1 MKDFLRLMGLV
12 KSYKGYAF
20 LNVIFNLLTIIFS
33 IFSLGMII
41 PFLKLMFGM
50 QELVNTP
57 AELAFSKDAII
68 NFVYYQ
74 MSMAIKTYGTETLLV
89 ALSSITA
96 ISFLFKNI
104 FRYAAMWAIAPL
116 RNGIICDLRNMIFHK
131 IVILPLSFFSEQ
143 RKGDIIS
150 RAANDVQDIEWTI
163 IGTLELIFL
172 HVVTIILFVTI
183 LAITSWQLTLLMFIL
198 MPISILIISYL
209 GKTLRRESRV
219 AQRQMGTILSSFEE
233 ALSGLRIIKGF
244 NAQEKIYTKFTNENN
259 AYKRT
264 ANNVM
269 RRGDLSSPISE
280 FFGMLLVSIII
291 WYGGRLVLG
300 SSSDLTGEKFIFF
313 ILLFS
318 QMIPSLKALSTG
330 YYRIQK
336 GIASAE
342 RIFGF
347 LDEDEVITE
356 IENPVRKKEF
366 KEAIDYQNVFF
377 KYDDDEV
384 LKKVNLK
391 IRKGEM
397 IALVG
402 SSGAGKSTMADLL
415 PRFYDVTKGEI
426 KVDGINIKELKIS
439 DLRGLM
445 GIVTQEAIL
454 FNDSVSAN
462 ISFGSTGKSME
473 EIIESAKAANAHEFI
488 MELPNG
494 YDTIIGDRGSKLS
507 GGQRQRI
514 TIARALLQNPPILIL
529 DEATSALDTESEK
542 LVQDALQKLMIN
554 RTSLVIAHRL
564 STIQNAHRI
573 IVMDKGEIV
582 EEGTHHEL
590 IEKNGI
596 YFRLSEMQNTDLT

>member
-12 KSYKGYAF
+12 KGYKGYAV

-41 PFLKLMFGM
+41 PFLKLMFGL
-50 QELVNTP
+50 QDLVDNPVVLT
-57 AELAFSKDAII
+57 FDKDAII
-68 NFVYYQ
+68 QFVYYQ
-74 MSMAIKTYGTETLLV
+74 MSLAIKTYGTETLLV
-89 ALSSITA
+89 TLAAITA
-96 ISFLFKNI
+96 VSFLFKNL
-104 FRYAAMWAIAPL
+104 FRYMAMWSIAPL
-116 RNGIICDLRNMIFHK
+116 RNGIIADLRNMIFHK

-150 RAANDVQDIEWTI
+150 RASNDVQDIEWTI

-172 HVVTIILFVTI
+172 HIVTIIVFV
-183 LAITSWQLTLLMFIL
+183 LVLSFTSWRLTLMMFIL
-198 MPISILIISYL
+198 MPVSILIISYL
-209 GKTLRRESRV
+209 GKLLRRESRV
-219 AQRQMGTILSSFEE
+219 AQKQMGVILSSFEE

-244 NAQEKIYTKFTNENN
+244 NAQGKIYGKFANENGS
-259 AYKRT
+259 YKRT
-264 ANNVM
+264 ATNVM

-280 FFGMLLVSIII
+280 FFGMLVVSIII

-300 SSSDLTGEKFIFF
+300 NSEDLTGEEFIFF

-356 IENPVRKKEF
+356 VENPIRKTDF
-366 KEAIDYQNVFF
+366 TEAVEYKNTFF
-377 KYDDDEV
+377 KYENDYV
-384 LKKVNLK
+384 IKNVNLR
-391 IRKGEM
+391 ISKGEM

-402 SSGAGKSTMADLL
+402 SSGAGKSTIADLL
-415 PRFYDVTKGEI
+415 PRFYDVTEGEI
-426 KVDGINIKELKIS
+426 LVDGIDIRKLKIS

-454 FNDSVSAN
+454 FNDTVGAN
-462 ISFGSTGKSME
+462 ISFGSDGKTRE
-473 EIIESAKAANAHEFI
+473 EIIEAATAANAHEFI
-488 MELPNG
+488 EELPNG
-494 YDTIIGDRGSKLS
+494 YDTMIGDRGSKLS

-542 LVQDALQKLMIN
+542 LVQDALQKLMVN

-590 IEKNGI
+590 IEKKGI
-596 YFRLSEMQNTDLT
+596 YFRLSEMQNTDLS